1 MSLRFPLVL
10 SVLFSLLLCGCS
22 TLTEFVIVNST
33 DKPVTVRLVFTG
45 NNHDTFKTSTTAQL
59 EESDKKWNDLSAEE
73 VQFDEEN
80 RAYTLS
86 LPADHALLV
95 TTEINYSGHEHEL
108 FPISEIILSQ
118 DEDVKEF
125 KGKSAQLAFQ
135 TKKNGS
141 YRLVY
146 RP

>member
-1 MSLRFPLVL
+1 MSLYLRLVL
-10 SVLFSLLLCGCS
+10 VSVLLCGCS

-33 DKPVTVRLVFTG
+33 DKPLAVRLVFTA
-45 NNHDTFKTSTTAQL
+45 NNQDTFKTTTTPQL
-59 EESDKKWNDLSAEE
+59 EESDRKWNDLSGEA

-86 LPADHALLV
+86 LPAAHALLV

-108 FPISEIILSQ
+108 LPISEIILSQ